1 MRALVA
7 KIAVALVVL
16 LVVAAA
22 GSWFVGS
29 QIVHGA
35 ASEVPRAMEPAQ
47 DITLK
52 TRDGIKIAGTYWPGR
67 TPNAPAVL
75 LLHGLGAS
83 RSQTAANAE
92 WLASIGYAALTIDLR
107 GHGESTITDH
117 TYGLDEGLDAR
128 AAFDWLKAKQEG
140 AKVGV
145 IGISLGGAAAL
156 VGRDGPV
163 PADALVLEAVF
174 PTIRAA
180 IYNRLRVRT
189 SFVGAT
195 LFEPLLSF
203 QALPR
208 YGVWP
213 SRISPLSALRTFRAP
228 VLVIGGEADRYT
240 TPAETRRLYKAAP
253 AARGLWIVP
262 GLDHGRTSSLGDVE
276 WRKRV
281 GAFFAGTIGTP

>member
-1 MRALVA
+1 MRALIA

-16 LVVAAA
+16 LVVAGA

-29 QIVHGA
+29 QNVQGA
-35 ASEVPRAMEPAQ
+35 ASDVPPAMEPAEN
-47 DITLK
+47 ITIK
-52 TRDGIKIAGTYWPGR
+52 ARDGVAIAGTYWPGR

-83 RSQTAANAE
+83 RNQTSANAE
-92 WLASIGYAALTIDLR
+92 WLASLGYAALAIDLR
-107 GHGESTITDH
+107 GHGESTITEH
-117 TYGLDEGLDAR
+117 SYGLDEGLDAR
-128 AAFDWLKAKQEG
+128 AAFDWLKAKQQG

-156 VGRDGPV
+156 VGRDGPL

-195 LFEPLLSF
+195 LLEPLLSF
-203 QALPR
+203 QSLPR

-213 SRISPLSALRTFRAP
+213 SRISPLVALRTYRAP
-228 VLVIGGEADRYT
+228 VLVIGGGADRYT
-240 TPAETRRLYKAAP
+240 TAGETRQLYRAAP

-262 GLDHGRTSSLGDVE
+262 GLDHGRVSSLGDEE